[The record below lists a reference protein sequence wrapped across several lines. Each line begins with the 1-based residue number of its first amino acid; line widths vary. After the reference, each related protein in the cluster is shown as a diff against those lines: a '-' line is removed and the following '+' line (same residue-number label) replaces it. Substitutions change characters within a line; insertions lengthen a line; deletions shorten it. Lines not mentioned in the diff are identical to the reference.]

1 MPSIL
6 YLVGINH
13 IYGVFM
19 ILTNKNNEIIYESA
33 HKSVRATLSFC
44 ARKGICLRGVL
55 LRRQNLRGLNLDG
68 LCAPDAVFWG
78 CDFAGSDMGYS
89 CLQGAD
95 MRCSNLEDVC
105 LAHADMTRADLR
117 GAYFKG
123 ALVEGVNWKSARISC
138 PSFWGADVM
147 SSESMQGLIY
157 VHRGE
162 VEIVIRDK
170 PLIFMGNDRR
180 IVFFD
185 DYCLWGASLYALR
198 QMPADLVKELLRIEG
213 KFQRFSRKSLRK
225 MKILPMPKID
235 RSKAF
240 H

>member
-55 LRRQNLRGLNLDG
+55 LRRQN
-68 LCAPDAVFWG
+68 
-78 CDFAGSDMGYS
+78 
-89 CLQGAD
+89 
-95 MRCSNLEDVC
+95 
-105 LAHADMTRADLR
+105 LR